1 MFGLLSVTIG
11 RVFTVVA
18 TLLLAGVL
26 GACSSDSD
34 TQKFQFGKGPVTPP
48 ADPTKF
54 PADYKPEVADF
65 IRRNTE
71 NPTKIRDA
79 YIAKPVLKPIGKNQ
93 QQYITCVRYNPR
105 DSQGKY
111 EGSQQRVAIFLSGG
125 LNQFLPDDPQLC
137 AGLTYERYP
146 EIENMVP

>member
-1 MFGLLSVTIG
+1 VFELLSVKAW
-11 RVFTVVA
+11 RVFGIVP
-18 TLLLAGVL
+18 LLLAGVL
-26 GACSSDSD
+26 AACS
-34 TQKFQFGKGPVTPP
+34 TETFQFGKGPVAAPVEP
-48 ADPTKF
+48 RKF

-65 IRRNTE
+65 IRRNTA

-79 YIAKPVLKPIGKNQ
+79 YIAKPVLKPVGKTE
-93 QQYITCVRYNPR
+93 QYVTCVRYNPR

-111 EGSQQRVAIFLSGG
+111 EGPRQSVAIFLSGN
-125 LNQFLPDDPQLC
+125 LNQFLDDDPQMC

>member
-1 MFGLLSVTIG
+1 MFGLLSVTTG

-26 GACSSDSD
+26 GACSSGSD
-34 TQKFQFGKGPVTPP
+34 TQSFQFGKGPVTPP
-48 ADPTKF
+48 VEPRKF

-65 IRRNTE
+65 IRRNTV

-79 YIAKPVLKPIGKNQ
+79 YIAKPVLKPIGKTE
-93 QQYITCVRYNPR
+93 QYITCVRYNPR
-105 DSQGKY
+105 DSAGKY
-111 EGSQQRVAIFLSGG
+111 EGPQQRVAIFLSGG
-125 LNQFLPDDPQLC
+125 LNQFLDDDPQLC

>member
-1 MFGLLSVTIG
+1 LNVTTG
-11 RVFTVVA
+11 RIFTVVA

-26 GACSSDSD
+26 GACSGSGTSS
-34 TQKFQFGKGPVTPP
+34 FQFGKGPVDPP

-65 IRRNTE
+65 MRRNID

-93 QQYITCVRYNPR
+93 QYVTCVRYNPR
-105 DSQGKY
+105 DSEGKY
-111 EGSQQRVAIFLSGG
+111 EGPRQSVAIFLSGG

>member
-1 MFGLLSVTIG
+1 VFGLLSG

-26 GACSSDSD
+26 GACSSGSD
-34 TQKFQFGKGPVTPP
+34 TQKFQFGKGPVDPP

-65 IRRNTE
+65 IRRNTV

-79 YIAKPVLKPIGKNQ
+79 SIAKPVLKPIGKTE
-93 QQYITCVRYNPR
+93 QYITCVRYNPR
-105 DSQGKY
+105 DSAGKY
-111 EGSQQRVAIFLSGG
+111 EGPQQRVAIFLSGG
-125 LNQFLPDDPQLC
+125 LNQFLPDDPQMC

-146 EIENMVP
+146 EIENLVP